1 MITPPQAQ
9 GHVNRIAS
17 LLFADVA
24 SMKRWLSRVNY
35 KLQPIC
41 SITTLELYPMLA
53 NLTVPTDDNSS
64 VRLAETWLKLAEN
77 IVLTELL

>member
-35 KLQPIC
+35 KLH
-41 SITTLELYPMLA
+41 PMLA
-53 NLTVPTDDNSS
+53 ILTVPTDDN
-64 VRLAETWLKLAEN
+64 VLPCLRG
-77 IVLTELL
+77 IVFARVL